1 MSMDRKLWTEV
12 RAIAARRD
20 PEGADDLAQDL
31 SLAALERSAGVA
43 RPGAWLERVGRNAL
57 IDRWRAAR
65 RREALAVEIEAPSAP
80 ADPEAA
86 LLARER
92 RGLVRRALVALPR
105 PQRRAA
111 LARFHGELAFDDVA
125 TRLGTQEVTARTR
138 VHRALASLRSRL
150 TGLRALFVLPGAQT
164 AALGLTLLAV
174 EAPGLAPPARVV
186 TAEAPA
192 PLPSRTR
199 HFARTR
205 LIAAEA
211 SPASAAAPA
220 RKPRPLPATPPPID
234 EIPPPRTFVFGEDT
248 VEGDVSGPEGEEI
261 VIVPPATHSSL
272 IELRRHF
279 VAEVAK
285 TMEDL

>member
-1 MSMDRKLWTEV
+1 MDRKLWAEV

-31 SLAALERSAGVA
+31 TVAALERSAGVA

-57 IDRWRAAR
+57 IDRWRVAR
-65 RREALAVEIEAPSAP
+65 RREELALEIDAPSAP

-92 RGLVRRALVALPR
+92 RELVRRAVVALPR
-105 PQRRAA
+105 AQRRAA

-125 TRLGTQEVTARTR
+125 VRLGTHEVTARTR
-138 VHRALASLRSRL
+138 VHRALASLRARL

-174 EAPGLAPPARVV
+174 EAPGLAP
-186 TAEAPA
+186 TAGVATVEAPA
-192 PLPSRTR
+192 QPPSRTR

-211 SPASAAAPA
+211 PPAPGAASA
-220 RKPRPLPATPPPID
+220 RKPRPVPATPPPID
-234 EIPPPRTFVFGEDT
+234 DIPPPRAFVFGDDV
-248 VEGDVSGPEGEEI
+248 VEGDASGPEGERI
-261 VIVPPATHSSL
+261 VIIPPTTHSSL

>member
-1 MSMDRKLWTEV
+1 MDRKLWAEV

-31 SLAALERSAGVA
+31 SLAALERRAEVA
-43 RPGAWLERVGRNAL
+43 RPAAWLERVGRNAL

-65 RREALAVEIEAPSAP
+65 RRDELSVEIDAPSAP

-92 RGLVRRALVALPR
+92 RELVRRALAALPR

-111 LARFHGELAFDDVA
+111 LARFHGDLAFDDVA
-125 TRLGTQEVTARTR
+125 IRLGTQEVTARTR
-138 VHRALASLRSRL
+138 VHRALASLRARL
-150 TGLRALFVLPGAQT
+150 TGLRAVFVLPGAQT

-174 EAPGLAPPARVV
+174 EAPGLSPPPAVP
-186 TAEAPA
+186 TAEAPTLS
-192 PLPSRTR
+192 PERTR
-199 HFARTR
+199 HFAPTR

-211 SPASAAAPA
+211 PPAPAAVAA
-220 RKPRPLPATPPPID
+220 RKPRPVPAPPPID
-234 EIPPPRTFVFGEDT
+234 DIPPPRTFVFGEDL
-248 VEGDVSGPEGEEI
+248 VEGDASGPEGEPI
-261 VIVPPATHSSL
+261 VIVPPTTHSSL
-272 IELRRHF
+272 IEIRRHF